1 MRNWNGLFQMHSLK
15 ILLDKEFAQMG
26 ALKLIGNA
34 FSQILANLNANK
46 EGENEH
52 ESKLK
57 LTFNM

>member
-1 MRNWNGLFQMHSLK
+1 MHSLK
-15 ILLDKEFAQMG
+15 MLLDKEFAQMG

-46 EGENEH
+46 EDENEH